1 MNSLYVAPLPSSTS
15 AFFLRPRSLPLLAPL
30 HPLPYL
36 LRSPLSSFLSLSLSL
51 SLSFSLSLFLS
62 FSLSMSCPSAS
73 LTIPYASLS
82 RAEGLRKSLD
92 APRSFLP
99 ETEKQTQ
106 DSNQRGNRFRWKVAS
121 TATNL
126 RGLYAACIRAG
137 VSRICQAC
145 CFVQLDSYR

>member
-36 LRSPLSSFLSLSLSL
+36 LRSPLSSFLSL
-51 SLSFSLSLFLS
+51 SLSLFLS

>member
-36 LRSPLSSFLSLSLSL
+36 LCSPLSSFLSLSLSL
-51 SLSFSLSLFLS
+51 
-62 FSLSMSCPSAS
+62 SLSMSCPSAS

-145 CFVQLDSYR
+145 CFAQLDSYR

>member
-36 LRSPLSSFLSLSLSL
+36 LRSPLSSFLSLSL
-51 SLSFSLSLFLS
+51 FLS
-62 FSLSMSCPSAS
+62 SSLSMSCPSAS

>member
-36 LRSPLSSFLSLSLSL
+36 LRSPLSSFLS
-51 SLSFSLSLFLS
+51 LS

>member
-36 LRSPLSSFLSLSLSL
+36 LRSPLSSFLSLS
-51 SLSFSLSLFLS
+51 FSLFLS